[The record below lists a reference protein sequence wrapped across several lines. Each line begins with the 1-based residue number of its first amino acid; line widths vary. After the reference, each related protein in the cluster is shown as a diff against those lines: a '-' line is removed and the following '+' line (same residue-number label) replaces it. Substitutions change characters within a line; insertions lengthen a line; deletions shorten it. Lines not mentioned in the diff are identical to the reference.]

1 MEQVRGKGGNR
12 RKDLVYQ
19 DLPSR
24 GGVLW
29 PRCRTIQIL
38 SLLTKEGFSMYLTDI
53 VWWGYTAF
61 VVALALYFLLFAAK
75 VREKGE

>member
-1 MEQVRGKGGNR
+1 MEPVRGKGGNLK
-12 RKDLVYQ
+12 KDLIYQ
-19 DLPSR
+19 DLQSR
-24 GGVLW
+24 GGALW
-29 PRCRTIQIL
+29 PPCRTVQIL

-61 VVALALYFLLFAAK
+61 VVALAVFFLLFAAK